1 VPPRQNLLVTV
12 AAGEE
17 LRLDSGDGATYELS
31 IPGVIRSS
39 PGTNQEGGGTN
50 SGGDRRRRVELAS

>member
-1 VPPRQNLLVTV
+1 MPPRQNLLVTV

-39 PGTNQEGGGTN
+39 PGTNQDDDDTN
-50 SGGDRRRRVELAS
+50 RDGDRRRRVELSS